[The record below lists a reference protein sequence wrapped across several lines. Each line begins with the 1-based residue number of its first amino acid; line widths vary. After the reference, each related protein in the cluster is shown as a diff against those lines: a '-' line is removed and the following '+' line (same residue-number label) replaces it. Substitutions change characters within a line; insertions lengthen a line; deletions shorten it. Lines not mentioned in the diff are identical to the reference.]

1 MGVDILKHGDIII
14 LYRTA
19 EYGRSAEYSA
29 VATSIC
35 VVDNVKGQS
44 EFNSFDEFY
53 DYASRYSVFN
63 REDLRY
69 WYNRGGCKAVK
80 MTYNIA
86 MKKRIVRHDLIEKVG
101 LSRHDYWGFLQVND
115 QQFAKIV
122 QLSEINSN
130 ILI

>member
-35 VVDNVKGQS
+35 VVDNVKGQG
-44 EFNSFDEFY
+44 EFKSFDEFY

-101 LSRHDYWGFLQVND
+101 LSRNEYWGFLQVND

-122 QLSEINSN
+122 QLGEINSN